1 MRDDN
6 QYKKQGY
13 ESKLGALLDRALDE
27 GTVEVVNGEISRSW
41 LRESIGCGVNWLNQN
56 EYAKAKVKDVEGKLR
71 EQGIRI
77 TPKASPGVKS
87 KEVRLMMARLER
99 LEQRNAQLLEENN
112 RFKNK
117 LYDFGWIESDEEES
131 AQGRLPW

>member
-13 ESKLGALLDRALDE
+13 ESKLDVLLDRALEE
-27 GTVEVVNGEISRSW
+27 GTVEIVNGEISKTW
-41 LRESIGCGVNWLNQN
+41 LREQIGCGVNWLNQN
-56 EYAKAKVKDVEGKLR
+56 KFAKDKVKDAEGKLR

-77 TPKASPGVKS
+77 TPKAAPGVKS

-112 RFKNK
+112 RFKSK